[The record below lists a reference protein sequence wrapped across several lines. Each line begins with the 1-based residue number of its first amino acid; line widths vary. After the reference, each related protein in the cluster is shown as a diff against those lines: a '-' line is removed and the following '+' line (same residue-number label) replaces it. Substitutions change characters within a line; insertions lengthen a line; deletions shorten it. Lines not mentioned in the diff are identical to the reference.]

1 MTYSPN
7 NPVSDAARPHT
18 GALITAQEIRD
29 LINSATAFN
38 SAAAAAPERGYT
50 VLIGDVGFNELAVT
64 GSVVFT
70 VTNLEGTAT
79 QVTASLDTSS
89 GNLGYAQVAAD
100 MQTAFSAA
108 GITGGTV
115 TVSSI
120 TEEVGGRLVITADK
134 GLTLRVDSTTNG
146 VESLILGV
154 QGRYSALPYTVP
166 KLDPLHATPFVN
178 EDTGEST
185 LYVNSPARVTG
196 PAVSASGPYS
206 GNLRIRVDV
215 DGTASTQDVAI
226 NALTLDGIA
235 TAINSAFT
243 TFFAGL
249 DGDAYD
255 SYPLAKVVNS
265 TYLSLS
271 IDGKTGTGN
280 DTYSYATTT
289 IGISGRDADGLIA
302 DDLAETLLGLPA
314 RRGSSSEHVFT
325 NDRKIA
331 FFRGVPV
338 VGDDNTAILDAPA
351 RGTMGVG
358 TYGPAV
364 ESKEQLPATPLDT
377 DLEIRFVADKKVPW
391 AYDSNLAAWTRA
403 VPATVAP
410 ISYALDEEAYKLD
423 NTGDTF
429 TPDYLGATSATATAS
444 NTFALNS
451 TVTSG
456 GLVGEVPRL
465 VDVRNSQ
472 SEMSFANNSTG
483 SRSLFRE
490 MPLFNSTTNRAF
502 QKGTRQGVPFLGS
515 VTDFEGMT
523 STSGVAAE
531 GFVWAGAVGTVLE
544 RPSTTSGSLV
554 GFELQGT
561 ESIAEG
567 KLFRIVASTKNYNA
581 DREALTRD
589 WQKQILQIPA
599 PASGGTAAGSA
610 IYHVEQEDLSG
621 ALGPRWLNTSTID
634 SIAQDDYQLTL
645 RFQTAAG
652 NHNRPSEGQFVQVV
666 AVVPETGGRP
676 DVTAV
681 LRTQGEAQDATTKA
695 GVIFSTVATLPT
707 AFDSGTNTGIPAT
720 YEYYRATVSV
730 GGILAI
736 DHVTNATTT
745 NLATFKVDQ
754 GLDAT
759 PRTLRVVVE
768 EDDANNEFVRVY
780 WGGTEDFA
788 NSLVEERD
796 HTGALT
802 TAFASDNYATRW
814 LQQFPRGGQEAD
826 ARTPAL
832 AGHYQIKDAGA
843 VGSHYDRIIG
853 TNDLHDAENLACLPG
868 LYADPNGTDD
878 GDHIIFDQFI
888 SVGFSKFQTEAANPG
903 LPPVSAA
910 MVRDSI
916 NAVTVSLNGNRQGIG
931 SGNHAYQITD
941 CTTNEPLV
949 INLQGDLADNT
960 LGYNQGVVIDTTN
973 YEQDPGRTIN
983 IGYEHNEAVA
993 HKQTQ
998 YWPQSSYNVSG
1009 GTSHPESNVSPSAVP
1024 ATANS
1029 KSSKTT
1035 WDLGDHVND
1044 ARYGY
1049 NGSNW
1054 TNTGTRFT
1062 VFSSQVN
1069 RPGAFTSSR
1078 TFSLGRACDVATLSA
1093 GYHTN
1098 YEDRY
1103 GTSDLYANVDSYNR
1117 LAEAPSGYWAPFGAA
1132 SASNPAALRL
1142 DNIVYPRYNTNN
1154 DAYGYTGTSPSGRII
1169 PTCDATTTTD
1179 GSVPHPCDNNGWW
1192 LSVPAITDV
1201 GDEYHDAVL
1210 PCAASDPV
1218 LSVAPTGSPT
1228 SLGGEAYLH
1237 SAADPQRRY
1246 CTPAWTSARQSVTYS
1261 FLTTMPSI
1269 AQHQAAYGGGTTLRY
1284 EVDTCEIDY
1293 HMSTWLGQSNLC
1305 MTNQGGATNDPDS
1318 SAFLPAQNDSGGAVL
1333 PSGFRFLQS
1342 NHNNSSTGAIPGF
1355 VSEYIYNTSTG
1366 ALDTVAR
1373 FDPSG
1378 QNGLASAYRLTPE
1391 RIVRKNQGF
1400 YDPFVSMQVKP
1411 NDSNRPVTA
1420 FSGSTFGGA
1429 GNNENPLYW
1438 KDHWFQGRP
1447 IFFPRV
1453 TDVAFHQPNSGQSIV
1468 TSANPFVTVSVT
1480 IAWWGPVVPAGIRL
1494 RTSATAT
1501 PA

>member
-29 LINSATAFN
+29 LINAATAFN
-38 SAAAAAPERGYT
+38 SAATAAPERGYT
-50 VLIGDVGFNELAVT
+50 VLIGDVSFNELAVT
-64 GSVVFT
+64 GNVVFT

-79 QVTASLDTSS
+79 QVTASLDVSN

-100 MQTAFSAA
+100 IQSAFSAS

-120 TEEVGGRLVITADK
+120 TEEVGGRIVITADK
-134 GLTLRVDSTTNG
+134 GLTLRIDSTTNG
-146 VESLILGV
+146 VESLILGI

-196 PAVSASGPYS
+196 PALSATGPYS
-206 GNLRIRVDV
+206 GKLRIRVDV
-215 DGTASTQDVAI
+215 DGSSSTQDVAI
-226 NALTLDGIA
+226 SGLSLNGIA
-235 TAINSAFT
+235 TAINSAFN

-255 SYPLAKVVNS
+255 NYALAQVVNTS
-265 TYLSLS
+265 HLSLS

-289 IGISGRDADGLIA
+289 IGISARDADGLIA
-302 DDLAETLLGLPA
+302 DDLAEILLGLPA

-338 VGDDNTAILDAPA
+338 VGEDATAILDAPA

-364 ESKEQLPATPLDT
+364 ESKEQLPATLQDT

-391 AYDSNLAAWTRA
+391 AYDSNLLAWTRA
-403 VPATVAP
+403 IPSTIAP
-410 ISYALDEEAYKLD
+410 ISYALEEEAYKLD

-429 TPDYLGATSATATAS
+429 TPDYLGANGSAPTAS
-444 NTFALNS
+444 NTFALNP
-451 TVTSG
+451 TVTNG
-456 GLVGEVPRL
+456 GSVGEVPRL
-465 VDVRNSQ
+465 VDVRSSQ
-472 SEMSFANNSTG
+472 SDMNYANNSTG

-490 MPLFNSTTNRAF
+490 MPMFSDTTNRAF
-502 QKGTRQGVPFLGS
+502 QKATRQGVPYLGD

-523 STSGVAAE
+523 STSGIATE

-544 RPSTTSGSLV
+544 RPTTTQGNLV

-561 ESIAEG
+561 EDIAEN
-567 KLFRIVASTKNYNA
+567 KLLRVVASTKNYNA

-589 WQKQILQIPA
+589 WQKQILQIPT
-599 PASGGTAAGSA
+599 PASGGTAASSA

-645 RFQTAAG
+645 RFQTAPG
-652 NHNRPSEGQFVQVV
+652 VNNRPSEGQFVQVV

-707 AFDSGTNTGIPAT
+707 SFDSGTNTGIPAT

-730 GGILAI
+730 GGVLAI

-759 PRTLRVVVE
+759 PRTLRAVVE

-814 LQQFPRGGQEAD
+814 LRQFPRGGQEAD

-832 AGHYQIKDAGA
+832 AGHYQIKSG
-843 VGSHYDRIIG
+843 GGTTTPHYNRIVG
-853 TNDLHDAENLACLPG
+853 TNDLHDANNLACLPG
-868 LYADPNGTDD
+868 LYADPNGIAD
-878 GDHIIFDQFI
+878 GDHIIFDKFI
-888 SVGFSKFQTEAANPG
+888 SVGFSKFQTEVANPG

-910 MVRDSI
+910 LVRDSI

-931 SGNHAYQITD
+931 FGNHAYQITD
-941 CTTNEPLV
+941 CTTSDPLV

-960 LGYNQGVVIDTTN
+960 LGYNQGVVIDIAN

-998 YWPQSSYNVSG
+998 YWPESSYGVSG
-1009 GTSHPESNVSPSAVP
+1009 GTSHPESTVSPSAVP
-1024 ATANS
+1024 ATVNR

-1044 ARYGY
+1044 ARFGY
-1049 NGSNW
+1049 DGSNW
-1054 TNTGTRFT
+1054 TNNGTRFT
-1062 VFSSQVN
+1062 VFASQVN
-1069 RPGAFTSSR
+1069 DPTANYTTSR
-1078 TFSLGRACDVATLSA
+1078 TFSLGRACDVATLST

-1098 YEDRY
+1098 YEARY
-1103 GTSDLYANVDSYNR
+1103 GTSDLYVNVDAYNR
-1117 LAEAPSGYWAPFGAA
+1117 LSEAPSGYWAPFGAA
-1132 SASNPAALRL
+1132 SGANPLNLRL
-1142 DNIVYPRYNTNN
+1142 DNVVYPRFNTTN
-1154 DAYGYTGTSPSGRII
+1154 DAYGYSGNTPGGRIL

-1179 GSVPHPCDNNGWW
+1179 GTVPHPCDNNGWW

-1201 GDEYHDAVL
+1201 GDPYHDAVL
-1210 PCAASDPV
+1210 PCSGNVPA
-1218 LSVAPTGSPT
+1218 LSVATNLT

-1237 SAADPQRRY
+1237 SDADPQRRY

-1284 EVDTCEIDY
+1284 EVDACEVDY

-1305 MTNQGGATNDPDS
+1305 MTNQGGAANDPDS
-1318 SAFLPAQNDSGGAVL
+1318 SAYLPAQNDSGAAL
-1333 PSGFRFLQS
+1333 LASGHKLLQS
-1342 NHNNSSTGAIPGF
+1342 NHNNSSTGSVTGF
-1355 VSEYIYNTSTG
+1355 VSEYIYNQSTG
-1366 ALDTVAR
+1366 NLDSVTR

-1378 QNGLASAYRLTPE
+1378 MNNMASQYRPAGGD
-1391 RIVRKNQGF
+1391 VVMRKSNGF
-1400 YDPFVSMQVKP
+1400 YDPFVSMQSK
-1411 NDSNRPVTA
+1411 NGRTVTP
-1420 FSGSTFGGA
+1420 FSGSASGVGT
-1429 GNNENPLYW
+1429 ETPLYW
-1438 KDHWFQGRP
+1438 KDNWFQGRP

-1453 TDVAFHQPNSGQSIV
+1453 TGVAFHQPNQGQSIV
-1468 TSANPFVTVSVT
+1468 TAANPFVTVSVT

-1494 RTSATAT
+1494 RTSATAV